1 MTKLFYIISVSVTL
15 VVCISII
22 LNLLL
27 PAVMTTFASAK
38 QIKPPNGAANL
49 GFFDQ
54 VMHMLVHHNQVP
66 LASSIVV
73 ALIVLLSVVGSYY
86 LTKRFNKSL
95 VSY

>member
-1 MTKLFYIISVSVTL
+1 MAKWLYIMSVSVTL
-15 VVCISII
+15 LVCVSIL

-49 GFFDQ
+49 GFIDQ
-54 VMHMLVHHNQVP
+54 IMHMLVHHNQVP

-73 ALIVLLSVVGSYY
+73 ALIVLLSVLGSYY
-86 LTKRFNKSL
+86 LTKQFNKSS